1 MSQTTAEPTST
12 RSAGRIIVRNTL
24 FGMGAQIA
32 LRVVSFVFQV
42 LVVRALGDEE
52 FGRYAIVL
60 AWAGL
65 FSVIGDL
72 GINQYLAR
80 EIARDRSKAN
90 ELFWDTVV
98 LRFGLA
104 VIAAVITTVG
114 AAWNGYDQRL
124 VLAVAIYTSS
134 YFLQAI
140 LAPLSSILT
149 GNERVDIVSVMGVI
163 TQILFMVFAAI
174 FLLLEFD
181 FVWLVIASVIN
192 LPIMT
197 VLHLWAIRRNKLG
210 PPQFRVNTGLWWSVV
225 RAGLPFGLIQ
235 LSLSFAFRVDTIF
248 LSGHVPDAHVG
259 WYNVAYNLTLTLM
272 TLSRTFNDA
281 ILPTLARQHANNPD
295 SVRPWYYQSVRMI
308 LAVGLPVAVGG
319 MLTAEKIVALLYQPE
334 IAPAAIALAILVW
347 DIPFVMYHSF
357 CGNITQSINREDAAA
372 RVYFSLGV
380 VNIVLNLIL
389 IPRFGIIGS
398 AFATVL
404 TDLIGAAQF
413 YFFLRKE
420 FGAGLNFKRLA
431 RLGLAT
437 IVMGLMIYLLF
448 NLNLLIIVLT
458 SAAAYLTLIW
468 VSGAF
473 SPEERQLLI
482 GFIARRLPSRKQSVT
497 Q

>member
-1 MSQTTAEPTST
+1 MSQTTAKPTST
-12 RSAGRIIVRNTL
+12 RSAGRIIARNTL
-24 FGMGAQIA
+24 FGLGAQIA
-32 LRVVSFVFQV
+32 LRVVSFIFQV
-42 LVVRALGDEE
+42 LVVRALGDAE

-104 VIAAVITTVG
+104 LIAAIITTVG
-114 AAWNGYDQRL
+114 AAWNGYDGRL

-140 LAPLSSILT
+140 LAPLGSILT

-174 FLLLEFD
+174 FLLLQFD

-210 PPQFRVNTGLWWSVV
+210 PPRFKINTGLWWSVV

-248 LSGHVPDAHVG
+248 LSGHVPDAHIG
-259 WYNVAYNLTLTLM
+259 WYNVAYNLTLTLL

-281 ILPTLARQHANNPD
+281 ILPTLARQHADDPE
-295 SVRPWYYQSVRMI
+295 SVRPWYYQSVRLM
-308 LAVGLPVAVGG
+308 LAIGLPVAVGG
-319 MLTAEKIVALLYQPE
+319 MLTSQKIVALLYQPE
-334 IAPAAIALAILVW
+334 IAPAAVALAILVW

-357 CGNITQSINREDAAA
+357 CGNITQSIKREDAAA

-380 VNIVLNLIL
+380 VNVTLNLIL

-404 TDLIGAAQF
+404 TDMIGAAQF

-420 FGAGLNFKRLA
+420 FGSGLNFNRLA
-431 RLGLAT
+431 RLGLAAA
-437 IVMGLMIYLLF
+437 VMGLMIYLLF
-448 NLNLLIIVLT
+448 NLNLLIIVAV
-458 SAAAYLTLIW
+458 SAAAYLILIW

-482 GFIARRLPSRKQSVT
+482 GFVARRLPTRKQSVM
-497 Q
+497 